1 MDFIKAVHRRRV
13 YPLMYCY
20 AELPGRLDVDI
31 LKHSA
36 FGQFVPEILCAYD
49 YRHNRL
55 IGKGCGSDSPCF
67 FPRGILAW
75 FSAPFGV
82 WT

>member
-1 MDFIKAVHRRRV
+1 MKTKRRESGNCMDFIKAVHRRRV

-36 FGQFVPEILCAYD
+36 FGQFV
-49 YRHNRL
+49 
-55 IGKGCGSDSPCF
+55 
-67 FPRGILAW
+67 
-75 FSAPFGV
+75 
-82 WT
+82 